1 MHAQVTIALSFCF
14 FEHNSTVLLV
24 RVSKVDV
31 GKYSPEQDGNG
42 VYDDE
47 EGIWSNTFHQQ
58 VKELNLAGQNV
69 TLPAIVQS
77 LHSLLSL
84 ILSILHIEKDMQIT
98 TSPTVCPIPVNEC
111 PQICDNT
118 HEYAT

>member
-1 MHAQVTIALSFCF
+1 
-14 FEHNSTVLLV
+14 
-24 RVSKVDV
+24 VDV

-58 VKELNLAGQNV
+58 VKELNLAVQNV

-77 LHSLLSL
+77 LHSLLPL
-84 ILSILHIEKDMQIT
+84 ILSILKSSPHCDKDRD
-98 TSPTVCPIPVNEC
+98 PIGKWNDP
-111 PQICDNT
+111 
-118 HEYAT
+118 AL